1 MVSETKN
8 SILFTGLFIFGI
20 LLSSSFSVNAI
31 NAVSYDGEELY
42 ELKCDGK
49 TTESK
54 TTEAKK
60 TEVKTTEGKCGEGKC
75 GEATSKEAKTGA
87 AVKSDKNAKTTE
99 GKCGEGKCGV
109 S

>member
-1 MVSETKN
+1 MKNSRKN
-8 SILFTGLFIFGI
+8 SILFAGLFIFGI
-20 LLSSSFSVNAI
+20 LLSSSFTATAT
-31 NAVSYDGEELY
+31 NAVSYDGDELY

-49 TTESK
+49 TTEAK
-54 TTEAKK
+54 TK
-60 TEVKTTEGKCGEGKC
+60 EGKCGEGKC